1 MESHGILTFFLK
13 RSKSKK
19 SLARTSSSKTKQC
32 AQARRIFRI
41 PPQNKHKQR
50 GGGLL
55 APPPSFFFNPLVFC
69 FGFWFFLKWKG
80 HFSFWGS
87 ALQVFGQCGG
97 ANADSDGRA
106 GEIRCIERSAKKANL
121 VCKAEDWRWSST
133 WCRFSSIRMTDVYT
147 GLPQSEV

>member
-1 MESHGILTFFLK
+1 RTRG
-13 RSKSKK
+13 
-19 SLARTSSSKTKQC
+19 ARGSSKLNCTLHESPTTTSLHSATPKRKNVPC
-32 AQARRIFRI
+32 FLFS
-41 PPQNKHKQR
+41 R
-50 GGGLL
+50 G
-55 APPPSFFFNPLVFC
+55 
-69 FGFWFFLKWKG
+69 WFFLKWKG

>member
-1 MESHGILTFFLK
+1 
-13 RSKSKK
+13 
-19 SLARTSSSKTKQC
+19 
-32 AQARRIFRI
+32 
-41 PPQNKHKQR
+41 
-50 GGGLL
+50 
-55 APPPSFFFNPLVFC
+55 
-69 FGFWFFLKWKG
+69 
-80 HFSFWGS
+80 
-87 ALQVFGQCGG
+87 FGQCGG